1 MVWQVAKEVQIPLI
15 GMGGIM
21 NVADAL
27 EYMMAGATA
36 VAVGTGQF
44 VNPRCCVEI
53 IEGLEEFCR
62 KQGVK
67 KITEVKGVAQV

>member
-1 MVWQVAKEVQIPLI
+1 MAGSKRGTDSAYWDGWDYECCRCLGIYD
-15 GMGGIM
+15 GG
-21 NVADAL
+21 
-27 EYMMAGATA
+27 GATA